1 MFDQDNLMLNRAEF
15 AQLQSTLLSHMAR
28 TLYIFY
34 IQPIARSGQLIVDP
48 IAMTKQLISISS
60 YAPCNPSLKD
70 VEQAL
75 LELEQINLIKRAP
88 GTISWQGAHV
98 ILPLFVM
105 ETNFVP
111 SRPFQMFPSWQPSAS
126 YPTVALQAGLI
137 DYHYQDHELQS
148 FISFWITRTLSR
160 NQQAWERSFVMRL
173 LKVRSAQ
180 TVKSYD
186 RKNNDSSFA
195 GYSSSTQPN
204 AYVPNPLAYN
214 QSTPSYTESE
224 TETYDESY
232 GSYDIPSSIFNSDY
246 EQTPPIFPN
255 PFNDGPLSGNASSG
269 NVPYQSAKAQGGFNN
284 FSKSQQNI
292 PERNSA
298 IAKYA
303 YKMSEAKLRDLERR
317 EREYNE
323 KRNQIDYSARSEDTK
338 RQVAQMLSLTN
349 HHQQNLDPT
358 ANQAPQSSPAQA
370 MAQAQ
375 ANGQAP
381 AQALAQGQANGMAQ
395 AQAPAPAA
403 TSAAPT
409 GAKAGATGQVLPANK
424 ANSDYGAMK
433 GQAGEQA
440 LQMHSEQG
448 LQQSGEQSGEP
459 SCEHKMVANEPDF
472 GQQVVSSEQAVEHE
486 LDNPVYQSRS
496 ESSFDTGG
504 GVDMQELYARYDS
517 VYTKHNDPKSRV
529 NKPTLFALA
538 TGKEDFESIAPG
550 YTDPE
555 LQEQKRQLATGQ
567 EQALYSGYE
576 PLTVAKDY
584 TPSKVNDNIN
594 SSLLNED
601 SSCTVADAGLLTT
614 AEAMEKAFFGSSA
627 RTLSPN
633 EQEQGLQSCHEG
645 KPLSESAAYWCGA
658 EENLEPISS
667 EQEQFGRTIEGT
679 VGNTAPQETLET
691 LEQPFNNATEASAEL
706 ITPMDLSAPMDLTGN
721 MAELSS
727 NSDLTGATW
736 SRDHTEPTNPTEF
749 TEFDKTAGAAAGATA
764 AAAAGIASADG
775 ISGASWANG
784 STAAN
789 VYGWANEAMESA
801 GDESWY
807 ISEPSVEER
816 ATQGFDK
823 SFLAELS
830 SEFKKN

>member
-1 MFDQDNLMLNRAEF
+1 MLNRAEF

-214 QSTPSYTESE
+214 QSTPSYTETETE

>member
-1 MFDQDNLMLNRAEF
+1 MLNRAEF

-186 RKNNDSSFA
+186 RKNNESSFA

-269 NVPYQSAKAQGGFNN
+269 NVPYQSAKAQGDFNN
-284 FSKSQQNI
+284 FSKSQQTI

-349 HHQQNLDPT
+349 HHQQNLDPKAT
-358 ANQAPQSSPAQA
+358 QAPQSIPAQA

-375 ANGQAP
+375 AKGQAP
-381 AQALAQGQANGMAQ
+381 AQALAQGLANGMAQ
-395 AQAPAPAA
+395 AQAPALAA

-409 GAKAGATGQVLPANK
+409 GAKAGATGQVLPADK
-424 ANSDYGAMK
+424 ANNDYGAMD
-433 GQAGEQA
+433 GQTGEQA

-448 LQQSGEQSGEP
+448 LQQSGEPMMLASER
-459 SCEHKMVANEPDF
+459 DF
-472 GQQVVSSEQAVEHE
+472 GHQDVSSEQAVEHE

-496 ESSFDTGG
+496 ESRFDTGG

-584 TPSKVNDNIN
+584 TPSKVNDNIS

>member
-1 MFDQDNLMLNRAEF
+1 MLNRAEF

-214 QSTPSYTESE
+214 QSTPVYTENE
-224 TETYDESY
+224 AEAETYDESY
-232 GSYDIPSSIFNSDY
+232 SSYDIPSSIFNSDY

-349 HHQQNLDPT
+349 HHQQNLDPI

-381 AQALAQGQANGMAQ
+381 AQALAQGQRLANGQAQ

-403 TSAAPT
+403 TTTAPT

-424 ANSDYGAMK
+424 ANVDYGAMK

-440 LQMHSEQG
+440 LQMYSEQG
-448 LQQSGEQSGEP
+448 SQLSGEQSGEP

-472 GQQVVSSEQAVEHE
+472 GQQDVSSEQAVEHE

-567 EQALYSGYE
+567 AQALYSGYE

-584 TPSKVNDNIN
+584 TPSKVNDNIS

-627 RTLSPN
+627 RTISPS

-691 LEQPFNNATEASAEL
+691 LAQPFNNATEASAEL
-706 ITPMDLSAPMDLTGN
+706 ITPMDLTGN

-736 SRDHTEPTNPTEF
+736 SRDYTESTNPTEF
-749 TEFDKTAGAAAGATA
+749 KEFDKTAGAAETADA
-764 AAAAGIASADG
+764 AAAEAAGAAGIASADG

-784 STAAN
+784 SAGVTVA
-789 VYGWANEAMESA
+789 GWANEAMESS

>member
-1 MFDQDNLMLNRAEF
+1 MLNRAEF

-358 ANQAPQSSPAQA
+358 TNQAPQSSSAQA

-375 ANGQAP
+375 AKGQAP
-381 AQALAQGQANGMAQ
+381 AQALAQGQRLANGQAQ
-395 AQAPAPAA
+395 AQAPVPAA

-409 GAKAGATGQVLPANK
+409 GAKAGATGQVLPADK
-424 ANSDYGAMK
+424 ANVDYGAMK

>member
-1 MFDQDNLMLNRAEF
+1 MLNRAEF

-358 ANQAPQSSPAQA
+358 TNQAPQSSSAQA
-370 MAQAQ
+370 MAQAK
-375 ANGQAP
+375 GQAP
-381 AQALAQGQANGMAQ
+381 AQALAQGQRLANGQAQ

-448 LQQSGEQSGEP
+448 LQQSGELSCEQSGEP
-459 SCEHKMVANEPDF
+459 MMVASERDF
-472 GQQVVSSEQAVEHE
+472 GHQDVSSEPDLEYGQ
-486 LDNPVYQSRS
+486 DNSVYNSHP

-584 TPSKVNDNIN
+584 TPSKVNDNIS

-627 RTLSPN
+627 RTISPS

>member
-1 MFDQDNLMLNRAEF
+1 MLNRAEF

-214 QSTPSYTESE
+214 QSTPVYTENE
-224 TETYDESY
+224 AEAETYYESY
-232 GSYDIPSSIFNSDY
+232 SSYDIPSSIFNSDY

-269 NVPYQSAKAQGGFNN
+269 NAPYQSAKAQGGFNN

-358 ANQAPQSSPAQA
+358 ANQATQSNPAQA

-381 AQALAQGQANGMAQ
+381 AQGQANGQAQ

-403 TSAAPT
+403 TTTAPT

-424 ANSDYGAMK
+424 ANSDYGAMAC
-433 GQAGEQA
+433 QSGEQA

-448 LQQSGEQSGEP
+448 SQLSGEQSGEP

-584 TPSKVNDNIN
+584 TPSKVNDNIS

-706 ITPMDLSAPMDLTGN
+706 ITPMDLTGN

-736 SRDHTEPTNPTEF
+736 SRDYTEPTKPTEF
-749 TEFDKTAGAAAGATA
+749 SEFDKTAGAAETADAA

-784 STAAN
+784 STGAN
-789 VYGWANEAMESA
+789 VYDWANEAMESA
-801 GDESWY
+801 GDDSWY
-807 ISEPSVEER
+807 ISEPSIEER

>member
-1 MFDQDNLMLNRAEF
+1 MLNRAEF

-269 NVPYQSAKAQGGFNN
+269 NVPYQSAKAQGDFNN
-284 FSKSQQNI
+284 FSKSQQTI

-349 HHQQNLDPT
+349 HHQQNLDPKAT
-358 ANQAPQSSPAQA
+358 QAPQSIPAQA

-375 ANGQAP
+375 AKGQAP
-381 AQALAQGQANGMAQ
+381 AQALAQGQRLANGQAQ
-395 AQAPAPAA
+395 AQAPALAA

-409 GAKAGATGQVLPANK
+409 GAKAGATGQVLPADK
-424 ANSDYGAMK
+424 ANNDYGAMD
-433 GQAGEQA
+433 GQTGEQA

-448 LQQSGEQSGEP
+448 LQQSGEPMMLASER
-459 SCEHKMVANEPDF
+459 DF
-472 GQQVVSSEQAVEHE
+472 GHQDVSSEPDLEYGQ
-486 LDNPVYQSRS
+486 DNSVYNSHP

-584 TPSKVNDNIN
+584 TPSKVNDNIS

-627 RTLSPN
+627 RTISPS

>member
-1 MFDQDNLMLNRAEF
+1 MLNRAEF

-111 SRPFQMFPSWQPSAS
+111 SRPFQMYPSWQPSAS

-269 NVPYQSAKAQGGFNN
+269 NVPYQSAKAQGDFNN
-284 FSKSQQNI
+284 FSKSQQTI

-349 HHQQNLDPT
+349 HHQQNLDPKAT
-358 ANQAPQSSPAQA
+358 QAPQSIPAQA

-375 ANGQAP
+375 AKGQAP
-381 AQALAQGQANGMAQ
+381 AQALAQGLANGMAQ
-395 AQAPAPAA
+395 AQAPALAA

-409 GAKAGATGQVLPANK
+409 GAKAGATGQVLPADK
-424 ANSDYGAMK
+424 ANNDYGAMD
-433 GQAGEQA
+433 GQTGEQA

-448 LQQSGEQSGEP
+448 LQQSGEPMMLASER
-459 SCEHKMVANEPDF
+459 DF
-472 GQQVVSSEQAVEHE
+472 GHQDVSSEQAVEHE

-496 ESSFDTGG
+496 ESRFDTGG

-584 TPSKVNDNIN
+584 TPSKVNDNIS

>member
-358 ANQAPQSSPAQA
+358 TNQAPQSSSAQA

-375 ANGQAP
+375 A
-381 AQALAQGQANGMAQ
+381 LAQGQGLANGQ

-409 GAKAGATGQVLPANK
+409 GAKAGATGQVDK
-424 ANSDYGAMK
+424 ANVDYGAMAC
-433 GQAGEQA
+433 QSGEQA

-448 LQQSGEQSGEP
+448 SQLSGEQSGEP

-472 GQQVVSSEQAVEHE
+472 GQQDVSSEQAVEHE

-584 TPSKVNDNIN
+584 TPSKVNDNIS

-627 RTLSPN
+627 RTISPS

-679 VGNTAPQETLET
+679 VGNTEPLGTLA
-691 LEQPFNNATEASAEL
+691 QPFDNTTDASAEL

-736 SRDHTEPTNPTEF
+736 SRDYTESTNPTEF
-749 TEFDKTAGAAAGATA
+749 TEFDKTAGAAAGATAA

-789 VYGWANEAMESA
+789 VYGWANEAMESS

>member
-1 MFDQDNLMLNRAEF
+1 MLNRAEF

-214 QSTPSYTESE
+214 QSTPVYTENEAEAE

-232 GSYDIPSSIFNSDY
+232 SSYDIPSSIFNSDY

-269 NVPYQSAKAQGGFNN
+269 NTPYQSAKAQGGFNN

-358 ANQAPQSSPAQA
+358 ANQAPQSSSAQA

-381 AQALAQGQANGMAQ
+381 AQALAQGQRLANGQAQ

-424 ANSDYGAMK
+424 ANVDYGAMA
-433 GQAGEQA
+433 GQTGEQA
-440 LQMHSEQG
+440 LQMYSEQG
-448 LQQSGEQSGEP
+448 SQISGELSCEQSGETM
-459 SCEHKMVANEPDF
+459 MVASERDF

-567 EQALYSGYE
+567 AQALYSGYE

-679 VGNTAPQETLET
+679 VGNTAPQETLE
-691 LEQPFNNATEASAEL
+691 QPFNNATEASAEL
-706 ITPMDLSAPMDLTGN
+706 ITPMDLSAPMDLTDN

>member
-1 MFDQDNLMLNRAEF
+1 MLNRAEF

>member
-1 MFDQDNLMLNRAEF
+1 MLNRAEF

-358 ANQAPQSSPAQA
+358 TNQAPQSSSAQA

-375 ANGQAP
+375 AKGQAP
-381 AQALAQGQANGMAQ
+381 AQALAQGQRLANGQAQ
-395 AQAPAPAA
+395 AQAPVPAA

-409 GAKAGATGQVLPANK
+409 GAKAGATGQVLPADK
-424 ANSDYGAMK
+424 ANVDYGAMK

-789 VYGWANEAMESA
+789 VYGWANEAMESS

>member
-214 QSTPSYTESE
+214 QSTPVYTENE
-224 TETYDESY
+224 AETYDESY
-232 GSYDIPSSIFNSDY
+232 SSYDIPSSIFNSDY

-269 NVPYQSAKAQGGFNN
+269 NAPYQSAKAQGGFNN

-381 AQALAQGQANGMAQ
+381 AQALAQGQANGQAQ

-403 TSAAPT
+403 ATTTAPT
-409 GAKAGATGQVLPANK
+409 GAKAGATAQVLPADK

-440 LQMHSEQG
+440 LQMYSEQG
-448 LQQSGEQSGEP
+448 SQQSCEL
-459 SCEHKMVANEPDF
+459 SCEPMMVASERDF
-472 GQQVVSSEQAVEHE
+472 GHQDVSSEPDLEYGQ
-486 LDNPVYQSRS
+486 DNSVYNSHPESR
-496 ESSFDTGG
+496 FDTGG

-538 TGKEDFESIAPG
+538 TGKKDFESIAPG

-584 TPSKVNDNIN
+584 TPSKVNDNIS

-601 SSCTVADAGLLTT
+601 SSCTIADAGLLTT

-627 RTLSPN
+627 RTISPSD
-633 EQEQGLQSCHEG
+633 QEQALQACHEG

-691 LEQPFNNATEASAEL
+691 LAQPFNNDTEASAEL
-706 ITPMDLSAPMDLTGN
+706 MAPIDLSAPMDLTGN

-736 SRDHTEPTNPTEF
+736 SRDYTESTNPTEF
-749 TEFDKTAGAAAGATA
+749 TEFDKTAGVAETA
-764 AAAAGIASADG
+764 CAAGIASADG

>member
-214 QSTPSYTESE
+214 QSTPVYTENEAEAE

-232 GSYDIPSSIFNSDY
+232 SSYDIPSSIFNSDY

-269 NVPYQSAKAQGGFNN
+269 NTPYQSAKAQGGFNN

-381 AQALAQGQANGMAQ
+381 AQGQANGMAQ

-448 LQQSGEQSGEP
+448 LQQSGELSCEQSGEP
-459 SCEHKMVANEPDF
+459 MMVASERDF
-472 GQQVVSSEQAVEHE
+472 GHQDVSSEPDLEYGQ
-486 LDNPVYQSRS
+486 DNSVYNSHP

-584 TPSKVNDNIN
+584 TPSKVNDNIS

-601 SSCTVADAGLLTT
+601 SSCIVADAGLLTT

-627 RTLSPN
+627 RTLRPN
-633 EQEQGLQSCHEG
+633 EQEQGLKSCHEG
-645 KPLSESAAYWCGA
+645 KPLSESDAYWCGA